1 MAVRQHEPGTE
12 LDGAIRRQTAP
23 ADNRDLQQGNQS
35 NEGSWLRAAL
45 AIRQNPLLNLWILQ
59 DRRRA
64 ANRSFW
70 LANPALLAGTSIVS
84 VLACIVLVR
93 QLLALVEART
103 AGAVN
108 PMPVSAAFW
117 ISVNAILW
125 LAIIYFGML
134 SIGRIFLAM
143 RNSVALLETGHG
155 NQRLR
160 LDDNLVIT
168 EMGSRQIIIAQ
179 LADNLRLVLPANIPL
194 ALLLGLQSQLSG
206 YARILDN
213 LPGALESLQNLLLI
227 PLLSIIGSILGTVLL
242 SAILIGVGLLA
253 DSSRLQVGAAA
264 GVLLIQAWLLFLMAT
279 GREVFNVGLVDGSRL
294 VMAGLGLFPLLIL
307 ILPVY
312 FASFSPLFRR
322 ILASGLILWMG
333 FALTLL
339 YGICLLSDLRIWLAE
354 PNAVGMGLQVGKQ
367 SLQVFSCTPLTG
379 IVYQHMLAVILGNR
393 QDPAFF
399 LSVWQPVYTYSVPLA
414 GFLLQA
420 VCITGALHFALM
432 MMEKRRLGSHD

>member
-1 MAVRQHEPGTE
+1 M
-12 LDGAIRRQTAP
+12 
-23 ADNRDLQQGNQS
+23 
-35 NEGSWLRAAL
+35 
-45 AIRQNPLLNLWILQ
+45 LNLWILQ
-59 DRRRA
+59 ERRRA
-64 ANRSFW
+64 ESRSFW
-70 LANPALLAGTSIVS
+70 LSNPALLAGTSIVS
-84 VLACIVLVR
+84 VLACIILVR

-108 PMPVSAAFW
+108 PMPASAAFW
-117 ISVNAILW
+117 TAVNAILW

-143 RNSVALLETGHG
+143 RNSVALLETGQG

-168 EMGSRQIIIAQ
+168 EMGSHQIIMAQ
-179 LADNLRLVLPANIPL
+179 IADNLRLVLPANIPL
-194 ALLLGLQSQLSG
+194 TLLLGLQSQLSG

-213 LPGALESLQNLLLI
+213 LPGAMDSLQNLLLI

-242 SAILIGVGLLA
+242 GAILIGAGLLA
-253 DSSRLQVGAAA
+253 DSTRLQVGAAV

-279 GREVFNVGLVDGSRL
+279 GREVFNLGMVEGSGW
-294 VMAGLGLFPLLIL
+294 VISALGLFPLLVMM
-307 ILPVY
+307 LPV
-312 FASFSPLFRR
+312 FLAGFSPLFRR
-322 ILASGLILWMG
+322 ILAGGLILWMG

-379 IVYQHMLAVILGNR
+379 IVYQHLQAVILGNR

-420 VCITGALHFALM
+420 ACITGALRFALLM
-432 MMEKRRLGSHD
+432 MDKRRLGSHD